1 MSDLLDTDLYIPSH
15 GESLI
20 NAEKSMFGEYP
31 EVPSLTTGPYTMTLP
46 DDIHAGTDFNI
57 EIHCDPSI
65 IGTPLCPPM
74 YQVHFHGPI
83 AYSVPANQVLY
94 RYDKSGGTVTVT
106 TSISQPGKY
115 ETWAWPQWTGATEC
129 PWNSAEYMES
139 GNMTVAVQGSGKT
152 VLDVQTGLDGE
163 VVDNFRECNEV
174 DYLSEMNGR
183 WISLNHVAEKHG
195 TRPWVKK
202 QVKRMSGSSSRHSTL
217 PDQTDVL

>member
-1 MSDLLDTDLYIPSH
+1 
-15 GESLI
+15 
-20 NAEKSMFGEYP
+20 
-31 EVPSLTTGPYTMTLP
+31 
-46 DDIHAGTDFNI
+46 
-57 EIHCDPSI
+57 
-65 IGTPLCPPM
+65 M

-94 RYDKSGGTVTVT
+94 RYDQLGGRVTVT
-106 TSISQPGKY
+106 SSISQPGKY
-115 ETWAWPQWTGATEC
+115 EVWAWPQWTGATEC

-152 VLDVQTGLDGE
+152 VLDVRPGLDGE

-174 DYLSEMNGR
+174 DYLSEMKGR

-195 TRPWVKK
+195 TRPWVNK

-217 PDQTDVL
+217 PD